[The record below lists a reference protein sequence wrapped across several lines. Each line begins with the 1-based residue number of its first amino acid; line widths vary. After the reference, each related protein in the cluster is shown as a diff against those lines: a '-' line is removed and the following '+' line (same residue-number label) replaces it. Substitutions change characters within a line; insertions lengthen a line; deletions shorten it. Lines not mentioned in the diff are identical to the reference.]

1 MKSVAQLIK
10 ELQTVFNEYIR
21 ERDKGSPCISCRAS
35 YFSDC
40 GHLFKISIRPAMR
53 FHPGAA
59 HGQCR
64 ECNSMHDGNYDN
76 FCKGIAARYGA
87 EFLTDIIQEAN
98 NSRKTQHKWS
108 KTELEDMILFYK
120 KEINSLHN

>member
-1 MKSVAQLIK
+1 MKGVSKLIQ

-21 ERDKGSPCISCRAS
+21 ERDKGSPCISCRAP

-40 GHLFKISIRPAMR
+40 GHLFKVSIRPAMR

-64 ECNSMHDGNYDN
+64 ECNSMHDGNYEA
-76 FCKGIAARYGA
+76 FCKGIADRYGA
-87 EFLTDIIQEAN
+87 EYLTEVIQEAN

-108 KTELEDMILFYK
+108 RTELEEMILFFKNEIK
-120 KEINSLHN
+120 KLKT